1 MEALGFTQFWGST
14 PAINVFEGCDQI
26 DPTSD
31 DQEINILMSECGG
44 DARHVMKSICDIL
57 PMQTERGHPI
67 NIFVHEKNK
76 ENLARIVLFMT
87 LFCETGISQRERMEL
102 YLDLFANCLIRDKT

>member
-57 PMQTERGHPI
+57 PMQSSLISKLSGIDPCIRNPCA
-67 NIFVHEKNK
+67 FY
-76 ENLARIVLFMT
+76 NLR
-87 LFCETGISQRERMEL
+87 
-102 YLDLFANCLIRDKT
+102 